1 MKKGGPGEAIAH
13 WENALANEPD
23 SVLALNS
30 LTWVLSAFP
39 DASIRNGEKAL
50 RLADRA
56 NQLSGSKDPSVLRTL
71 AAAYA
76 ENGRFTEATAT
87 AESGLQ
93 LANTQDDST
102 LAKIFESDLAHY
114 RANTPVRIALP
125 TR

>member
-1 MKKGGPGEAIAH
+1 VA
-13 WENALANEPD
+13 ALNNLAW
-23 SVLALNS
+23 VLA
-30 LTWVLSAFP
+30 AFP
-39 DASIRNGEKAL
+39 EASIRNGDKAP

-56 NQLSGSKDPSVLRTL
+56 NQLSGSKDPAVLRTL

-93 LANTQDDST
+93 LAKTQDNSA

-114 RANTPVRIALP
+114 RATAPVRIAIP